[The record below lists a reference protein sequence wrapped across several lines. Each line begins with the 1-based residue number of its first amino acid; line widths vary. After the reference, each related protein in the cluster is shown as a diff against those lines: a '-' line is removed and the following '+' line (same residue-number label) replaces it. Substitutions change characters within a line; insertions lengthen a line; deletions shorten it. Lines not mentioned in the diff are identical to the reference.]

1 MSTTDF
7 PMLEMLFGTYF
18 HEDWS
23 LDYPDVDAVLQRF
36 LGDVSSSELE
46 TTVSELIRLLEQ
58 NMDDRALAWFMQWKL
73 QCTYDPSPDGQSNR
87 EWLNSIVHIFRRE
100 LKKRGIA

>member
-18 HEDWS
+18 HEDWRH
-23 LDYPDVDAVLQRF
+23 DDPDVDAVLQRF
-36 LGDVSSSELE
+36 LGDVSYSELE

-73 QCTYDPSPDGQSNR
+73 QGTYDPSPEQSNR
-87 EWLNSIVHIFRRE
+87 EWLKGIVHVFREE